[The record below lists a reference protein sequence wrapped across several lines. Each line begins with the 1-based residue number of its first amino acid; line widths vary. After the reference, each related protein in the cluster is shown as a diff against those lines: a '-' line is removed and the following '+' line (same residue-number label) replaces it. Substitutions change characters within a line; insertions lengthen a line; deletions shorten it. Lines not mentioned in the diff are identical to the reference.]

1 MVLDLN
7 NSVSGD
13 EAFGFLTARA
23 AQRRGRRGM
32 QDPTAFLMDGELVV
46 QAAAG
51 ESILRLPWFDD
62 GLFVGR
68 QLPDISEMPH
78 NVRCPAVAHYQ
89 AALAG
94 ERGRFTFVSYGH
106 AYFVDAVPVH
116 AEDGLIAAVL
126 GIATPARGLPAAAA
140 AYERTA
146 ERLERSAAQAE
157 QRAERDRSAG
167 RPLREVAERER
178 ARRASE
184 AAARARVHAC
194 RLRGEGA
201 TPEILAI
208 TVRETDVLTLASHG
222 LTSGEIAEELVVSVG
237 TVRTHLENV
246 YLKLGVSDKAAAVA
260 TAPPSPRRC
269 RRHGA
274 AVRAH
279 RLGPARAI
287 QLARDVARGVVHA
300 AEPASDLRR
309 PGEARVR
316 HRDRRGERSSG
327 QRLFEVTHDAH
338 RRAGK
343 RGHAVPT
350 GDREEQITEMGS
362 GGLANLAEYEAV
374 RRGQRSDAIMD
385 ARLGGAWHDEK
396 DLAGQIL
403 EPSRLSEGDAMCE

>member
-7 NSVSGD
+7 NSVSED
-13 EAFGFLTARA
+13 DAFGFLTARA
-23 AQRRGRRGM
+23 AQRRGRRGLPE
-32 QDPTAFLMDGELVV
+32 PTSFLMDGELVV

-68 QLPDISEMPH
+68 QLPDISEMPT
-78 NVRCPAVAHYQ
+78 NVRSPAVEHYR

-116 AEDGLIAAVL
+116 GEDGLIAAVL

-167 RPLREVAERER
+167 RPTREAAERER
-178 ARRASE
+178 ARRSSD

-194 RLRGEGA
+194 RLRGGGA
-201 TPEILAI
+201 SPEVPAI
-208 TVRETDVLTLASHG
+208 TPRETDVLVLASHG
-222 LTSGEIAEELVVSVG
+222 LTSGEIAEQLVVSAG

-260 TAPPSPRRC
+260 TA
-269 RRHGA
+269 
-274 AVRAH
+274 
-279 RLGPARAI
+279 
-287 QLARDVARGVVHA
+287 
-300 AEPASDLRR
+300 LRY
-309 PGEARVR
+309 
-316 HRDRRGERSSG
+316 
-327 QRLFEVTHDAH
+327 
-338 RRAGK
+338 
-343 RGHAVPT
+343 
-350 GDREEQITEMGS
+350 
-362 GGLANLAEYEAV
+362 GLI
-374 RRGQRSDAIMD
+374 D
-385 ARLGGAWHDEK
+385 
-396 DLAGQIL
+396 
-403 EPSRLSEGDAMCE
+403 